1 MRKLGMI
8 SLIVPIAMLIAF
20 GTVSFADT
28 ANTELNSELNGDLND
43 NGSASV
49 RGDQTR
55 SDLDGTDL
63 QGDSELN
70 AGMEADASRGERA
83 LGQRR
88 GRQARRGQ
96 TTIQLAG
103 SQADEDEGK
112 DSKSGKSADEDED
125 EDGETPVTN

>member
-28 ANTELNSELNGDLND
+28 AKTELNSELNGDLND

-49 RGDQTR
+49 RGDQDR

-70 AGMEADASRGERA
+70 AGTEADASRGERA

-96 TTIQLAG
+96 TTIQLIG
-103 SQADEDEGK
+103 SQADEGG

-125 EDGETPVTN
+125 EDGETVVTN